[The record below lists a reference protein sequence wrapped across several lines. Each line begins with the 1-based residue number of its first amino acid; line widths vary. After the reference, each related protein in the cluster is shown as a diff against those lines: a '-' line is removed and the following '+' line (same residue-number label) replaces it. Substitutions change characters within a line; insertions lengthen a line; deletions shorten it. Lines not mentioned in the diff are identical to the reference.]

1 MVMDMPRKYNK
12 QPHKD
17 TCLKSHE
24 ALGANFFVITM
35 AVEVTRTVKVKA
47 LNQNQAVFFAKN
59 RIRKKSK
66 TLAVCLKGNVGD
78 IHTIAVREMHD

>member
-1 MVMDMPRKYNK
+1 MVMGMPRKYNK

-24 ALGANFFVITM
+24 AIEASFFVITM

-66 TLAVCLKGNVGD
+66 TLDKRLKGNVGD
-78 IHTIAVREMHD
+78 IHTITVREIHD